1 MAFALPLLATSA
13 QRALLD
19 KRGTRSYTTNH
30 RKVKTRKLMS
40 KVLLIEDDPLIY
52 RLYQKLFTLE
62 GFEIELAE
70 NGQVGLEKLQ
80 SFHPDILLMDI
91 MMPSMNGLEML
102 TQLKAN
108 PDTKDIPVV
117 VLTNIADMNIT
128 QMAIS
133 KGAVLCII
141 KSQTEP
147 SEVINSVKAVL
158 AKSTDTSQTDS
169 AEEPQASS

>member
-1 MAFALPLLATSA
+1 MT
-13 QRALLD
+13 
-19 KRGTRSYTTNH
+19 
-30 RKVKTRKLMS
+30 

-52 RLYQKLFTLE
+52 RLYQKLFSLE

-70 NGQVGLEKLQ
+70 NGRVGLEKLS

-91 MMPSMNGLEML
+91 MMPTMNGLEML
-102 TQLKAN
+102 TQLKSN
-108 PDTKDIPVV
+108 LETKDIPVI
-117 VLTNIADMNIT
+117 VLTNIADMRIT
-128 QMAIS
+128 QMALQ

-158 AKSTDTSQTDS
+158 ARAT
-169 AEEPQASS
+169 EPNEPPPPMTEQPTPS

>member
-1 MAFALPLLATSA
+1 MT
-13 QRALLD
+13 
-19 KRGTRSYTTNH
+19 
-30 RKVKTRKLMS
+30 

-52 RLYQKLFTLE
+52 RLYQKLFSLE

-70 NGQVGLEKLQ
+70 NGQLGLKKLHTFQ
-80 SFHPDILLMDI
+80 PDIILMDI
-91 MMPSMNGLEML
+91 MMPTMNGIEML
-102 TQLKAN
+102 TQLKSN

-133 KGAVLCII
+133 KGAVLCVI

-147 SEVINSVKAVL
+147 SDVINSVKAVL
-158 AKSTDTSQTDS
+158 AKAAQSTSSQDQPEVPEATN
-169 AEEPQASS
+169 

>member
-1 MAFALPLLATSA
+1 MT
-13 QRALLD
+13 
-19 KRGTRSYTTNH
+19 
-30 RKVKTRKLMS
+30 
-40 KVLLIEDDPLIY
+40 KVLLIEDDPMIY
-52 RLYQKLFTLE
+52 RLYQKLFNLE

-70 NGQVGLEKLQ
+70 NGQEGLKKLE

-91 MMPSMNGLEML
+91 MMPTMNGIEML
-102 TQLKAN
+102 TQVKAN

-128 QMAIS
+128 QMALS

-147 SEVINSVKAVL
+147 TEVINSVKAVL
-158 AKSTDTSQTDS
+158 ARASQAAAPS
-169 AEEPQASS
+169 PPEETNDNS